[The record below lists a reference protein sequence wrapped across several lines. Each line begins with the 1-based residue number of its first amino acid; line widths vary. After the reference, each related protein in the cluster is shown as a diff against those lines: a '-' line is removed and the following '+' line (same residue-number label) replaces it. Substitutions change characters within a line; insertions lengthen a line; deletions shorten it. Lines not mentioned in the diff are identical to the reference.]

1 MSKIELNKI
10 NRNSRDWEEVFK
22 CIDDN
27 FSNLKKYCE
36 GLGTQRYVDKFQS
49 TKGQTEFFL
58 SQAYS
63 TRTNSLAVYRNGIRQ
78 WSPDDFIELSN
89 SSFKFTEPCEAHE
102 VIVVAYTGIS
112 NEFDPSNLQGIVSK
126 QLETMSANFIA
137 QIAEALAKNSTFID
151 SVAKSVKAKG

>member
-1 MSKIELNKI
+1 MSEIELNKI

-27 FSNLKKYCE
+27 FTNLKSYCE

-63 TRTNSLAVYRNGIRQ
+63 TKTNSLAVYRNGIRQ
-78 WSPDDFIELSN
+78 WSPDDFIESSS

-102 VIVVAYTGIS
+102 VVVVAYTGIS
-112 NEFDPSNLQGIVSK
+112 NEFNPSNIQGILSK
-126 QLETMSANFIA
+126 QLDTMRDDMVA
-137 QIAEALAKNSTFID
+137 QIANALSSNSQFID
-151 SVAKSVKAKG
+151 SLARAIKAKG

>member
-36 GLGTQRYVDKFQS
+36 GLGTQRYVDRFQS

-112 NEFDPSNLQGIVSK
+112 NEFDPSNIQGILSK
-126 QLETMSANFIA
+126 QLDNMKDDLLA
-137 QIAEALAKNSTFID
+137 QIGEALTRDSRFIE
-151 SVAKSVKAKG
+151 SLARAIKAKG